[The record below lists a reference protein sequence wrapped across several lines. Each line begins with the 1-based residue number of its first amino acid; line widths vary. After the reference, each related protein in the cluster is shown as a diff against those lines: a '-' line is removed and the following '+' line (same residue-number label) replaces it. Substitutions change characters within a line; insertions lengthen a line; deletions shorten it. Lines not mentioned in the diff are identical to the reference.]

1 MICAPTLFLPHNSPQ
16 LDHSP
21 TARGETSSTGGL
33 EYPSGYS
40 TEAFEDY
47 ELVKDARLSSAPPIS
62 INYLP
67 PTPPPRDESPCS
79 QNPYP
84 DMSDSRSNSAQ
95 RLRTSLSQP
104 ENNSTKPLP
113 CPPVFH
119 VQSLQTMTP
128 NPPGTPET
136 ETPLR
141 TSGTPPPGL
150 SDQSPLNPNNP
161 LKNNADNETTEPG
174 RPRSSSPC
182 SQVSMTDFLDVIGA
196 INTVTIHRTVQT
208 TSARFVTHSNL
219 TISLIIAHD
228 YNAVNKFLSQAL
240 LGVIRLLMA
249 LRMTTVM
256 PPPSVTSP
264 TSPTSTEED
273 SSADPLTLTVVRITD
288 NRKPFTITTE
298 DGEERTFV
306 LVRYV
311 NGAVVFEAG
320 TSNVNRG

>member
-1 MICAPTLFLPHNSPQ
+1 
-16 LDHSP
+16 
-21 TARGETSSTGGL
+21 
-33 EYPSGYS
+33 
-40 TEAFEDY
+40 
-47 ELVKDARLSSAPPIS
+47 
-62 INYLP
+62 
-67 PTPPPRDESPCS
+67 
-79 QNPYP
+79 
-84 DMSDSRSNSAQ
+84 MSDSRSNSAQ

-113 CPPVFH
+113 CPSVFH
-119 VQSLQTMTP
+119 IQSLQTMTP

-150 SDQSPLNPNNP
+150 SDQSLLNPNNP

-208 TSARFVTHSNL
+208 TSAQFVTHSNL

-228 YNAVNKFLSQAL
+228 YNTVNKFLSQAL
-240 LGVIRLLMA
+240 PGVIRLLTA

-273 SSADPLTLTVVRITD
+273 LSADPLTLTVVCITD

-311 NGAVVFEAG
+311 NRAVVFEAG